1 MMNFFKKRWY
11 LILFI
16 LFVIGFI
23 FTKVN
28 STQTNG
34 KKQTAYKVKRQN
46 IKETLSLSGTVDAEE
61 RATLRFQSSGK
72 LIWVGVKQGDYVK
85 KYQGIAS
92 LDQRQLQKTLKKY
105 LLAYQKDRSSFEQT
119 KDDKRTDL
127 VDMSVDLRHKAQRL
141 VDSAQADL
149 ESAVLD
155 VELQS
160 LAMEY
165 SYLYTPIEGLV
176 VRLDSPYA
184 GVNITP
190 AQAEFEVI
198 NPKTIY
204 FSATADQNDVVK
216 LKQGEESEI
225 VLDAY
230 PDTTLKGKIYMISF
244 VPKTGETGTVY
255 QVKLALNG
263 ENTDYRYRFGM
274 TGDANFTMRE
284 LTNVL
289 VVPSKYIKTEKKPDG
304 TLEKKYVMKK
314 VNNIQVKTSIETGE
328 ELEDKTIITSGLQE
342 GDTVYD

>member
-1 MMNFFKKRWY
+1 MNFFKKRWY